1 MDKIEKTT
9 QDAQD
14 AQTQTQN
21 AQDAQK
27 QDATI
32 KTLSESLEAAEK
44 ANRDITAERDS
55 LLEELNALKEK
66 HEKLETELTDTKK
79 LNFQLGRTIGNAD
92 YKTEQQLTEE
102 TYQQALAMVR

>member
-1 MDKIEKTT
+1 MNENEKNT
-9 QDAQD
+9 QEGQTPQD
-14 AQTQTQN
+14 GAQTQ
-21 AQDAQK
+21 A

-32 KTLSESLEAAEK
+32 EALSQSLEAAEK
-44 ANRDITAERDS
+44 ANGDVTAERDS

-66 HEKLETELTDTKK
+66 HEKLETELSDTKK

>member
-1 MDKIEKTT
+1 MNTENT
-9 QDAQD
+9 QDVQD
-14 AQTQTQN
+14 TK
-21 AQDAQK
+21 DAEIP
-27 QDATI
+27 DVTI
-32 KTLSESLEAAEK
+32 ATLSEHLEAAEK
-44 ANRDITAERDS
+44 ANRDVTAERDS

-66 HEKLETELTDTKK
+66 HEKLETELSETKK

>member
-1 MDKIEKTT
+1 MNTENT
-9 QDAQD
+9 QDVQD
-14 AQTQTQN
+14 TKEAEIP
-21 AQDAQK
+21 DV
-27 QDATI
+27 TI
-32 KTLSESLEAAEK
+32 ATLSENLEAAEK
-44 ANRDITAERDS
+44 ANRDVTAERDS

-66 HEKLETELTDTKK
+66 HEKLETELSETKK

>member
-1 MDKIEKTT
+1 MGENENTT
-9 QDAQD
+9 QDTQAQAQNTQD
-14 AQTQTQN
+14 AQTQNT
-21 AQDAQK
+21 

>member
-14 AQTQTQN
+14 TQTQTQT
-21 AQDAQK
+21 QDT
-27 QDATI
+27 QDMTI

-44 ANRDITAERDS
+44 ANMDVTAERDS

-66 HEKLETELTDTKK
+66 HEKLEAELTDTKK
-79 LNFQLGRTIGNAD
+79 LNFQLGRTIGNTD